1 MPVTKMSILEG
12 VHYIATYLQHFLQD
26 TPISS
31 HFFFRY
37 PNPIVI
43 SELTEQD
50 GKTPVCD
57 KHDRAIICVFCRD
70 HHLTLRFP
78 VLLQTHQFKER

>member
-50 GKTPVCD
+50 GRK
-57 KHDRAIICVFCRD
+57 KRAAKLPCVTNMTGLLFACFVVII
-70 HHLTLRFP
+70 T
-78 VLLQTHQFKER
+78 